1 MSDNI
6 FDNEIFNSFN
16 NVIPY
21 IKNVFDDEV
30 VFGITDKQ
38 KYLKYFPNENIPT
51 NISEGGLVPRQAAV
65 YEAMQSGKM
74 VEKTLPPDVFGIAL
88 KAIGVPL
95 MDNSGR
101 VIGGFTI
108 AKSLKRQSEISDL
121 AQNLSGAL
129 QQISSAINQ
138 ISTGVQNA
146 VDSNKKILDKVDE
159 ADNEAKNTDEVLNF
173 VKNVATETN
182 LLGLNAAIE
191 AARAGDV
198 GRGFTVVAQEIRKLS
213 TSSNDSI
220 NQINTILK
228 KIQSSVSSIAGSI
241 NENSSIFQEQ
251 AAALQQV
258 TASLQELS
266 TSAQVLEELAAK
278 L

>member
-38 KYLKYFPNENIPT
+38 KYLKYFSNENIPT

-95 MDNSGR
+95 MDNSGK

-108 AKSLKRQSEISDL
+108 AKSLKRQNEISDL

>member
-6 FDNEIFNSFN
+6 FDNEVFNSFN

-21 IKNVFDDEV
+21 IKNIFDDEV

-38 KYLKYFPNENIPT
+38 KYLKYFFNENIPT

-95 MDNSGR
+95 MDNSGK

-108 AKSLKRQSEISDL
+108 AKSLKRQNEISDL

>member
-38 KYLKYFPNENIPT
+38 KYLKYFSNENIPT

-108 AKSLKRQSEISDL
+108 AKSLKRQNEISDL

>member
-6 FDNEIFNSFN
+6 LGNEIFDSFN
-16 NVIPY
+16 TVIPY
-21 IKNVFDDEV
+21 IKNIFDDEV
-30 VFGITDKQ
+30 VLGITDTK
-38 KYLKYFPNENIPT
+38 KYLKYFTNENIPA
-51 NISEGGLVPRQAAV
+51 NVNEGDLVPQQAAV
-65 YEAMQSGKM
+65 YEAMQSGKV
-74 VEKTLPPDVFGIAL
+74 VEKILPPDVFGIGL
-88 KAIGVPL
+88 KAIGIPL
-95 MDNSGR
+95 MNSSGK

-108 AKSLKRQSEISDL
+108 AKSLKRKNEISDL
-121 AQNLSGAL
+121 VQNLSGAL

-146 VDSNKKILDKVDE
+146 ADSNKKILGKVEE

-173 VKNVATETN
+173 VKSVATETN

-191 AARAGDV
+191 AARAGEV

-213 TSSNDSI
+213 TSSNESI
-220 NQINTILK
+220 NQINNILK
-228 KIQSSVSSIAGSI
+228 KIQSSVSSIAASI
-241 NENSSIFQEQ
+241 NENSSIYQEQ

-258 TASLQELS
+258 TASLQEIS
-266 TSAQVLEELAAK
+266 SSAQVLEDLSSR